1 LERNKKQRLNW
12 QRGDGIETD
21 QSTDWS
27 PGMRVKTEVGYTAQS
42 YCRGGSGNGTGYLIQ
57 HSRPTGHI
65 MRDQQII
72 REANATEDGN
82 KCQRRRGQLRQQTKL
97 MGGTNMR
104 ERVNQV
110 WKGCVSG
117 RVGSCGTGRKSVGS
131 RNEEG
136 MCVGLGDAELV
147 GCCGRGRKGVRSG
160 TEAGIWVGSED
171 LEWIRRSG
179 KWNRSGE

>member
-1 LERNKKQRLNW
+1 M
-12 QRGDGIETD
+12 D

-82 KCQRRRGQLRQQTKL
+82 KCQRRRGQLRQQTATDQFNGRC
-97 MGGTNMR
+97 GGESELSMEGMR
-104 ERVNQV
+104 FGLGQV
-110 WKGCVSG
+110 MRNWSGVVEGVRKVSG
-117 RVGSCGTGRKSVGS
+117 AGAGQREGNKS
-131 RNEEG
+131 RTEE
-136 MCVGLGDAELV
+136 E
-147 GCCGRGRKGVRSG
+147 
-160 TEAGIWVGSED
+160 
-171 LEWIRRSG
+171 
-179 KWNRSGE
+179 